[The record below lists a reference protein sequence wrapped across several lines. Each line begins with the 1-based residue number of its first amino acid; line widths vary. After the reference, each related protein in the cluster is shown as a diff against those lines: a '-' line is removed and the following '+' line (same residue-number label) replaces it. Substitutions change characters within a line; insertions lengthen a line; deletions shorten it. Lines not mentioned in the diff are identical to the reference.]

1 MPINFQRGAASY
13 TASSTTTTTTTTN
26 MKTNIS
32 IPTCVA
38 SELNNNLANTCK
50 IYTHRGNYATATM
63 AWLQR
68 HFGVIFTEGNDAPR
82 GGKRGNYVTFAP
94 NQAWLEFVAD
104 YKASKQKAADDAT
117 AAKAERMAKVEAMT
131 ISEQTAQTFRSKIEG
146 LTSRKQIRKV
156 ANLMA
161 ASKLGFYSS
170 EGRDKFMQLV

>member
-1 MPINFQRGAASY
+1 MKN
-13 TASSTTTTTTTTN
+13 STS
-26 MKTNIS
+26 IS
-32 IPTCVA
+32 IPNCVVA
-38 SELNNNLANTCK
+38 ELNYNNLADTRK

-63 AWLQR
+63 AWLTK
-68 HFGVIFTEGNDAPR
+68 HFHVIFTEGNDAPR
-82 GGKRGNYVTFAP
+82 GGKNGNYVTFEP

-104 YKASKQKAADDAT
+104 YKASKQKASDDVAT
-117 AAKAERMAKVEAMT
+117 AKAERIAKVEAMT
-131 ISEQTAQTFRSKIEG
+131 ISEQTALTFRSKIEG